1 MFDLSGRLLPKN
13 VQQEAVMM
21 GMFPVIGYYPHPYER
36 HGFALLSCG
45 HQVRFSNTS
54 ADGNF
59 LPDDEF
65 LPCLYCRE
73 PKTFDEVKRRWVDE
87 GNVPPRTVIRIEPGK
102 GRKLKGYLECG
113 HVIVGYMSK
122 VRKGR
127 IVRCAQCR
135 GKK

>member
-1 MFDLSGRLLPKN
+1 MFDLAGRLFPKH
-13 VQQEAVMM
+13 VQQSAVQL

-45 HQVRFSNTS
+45 HQVKFSNT
-54 ADGNF
+54 ADGSF

-65 LPCLYCRE
+65 LPCPFCKE
-73 PKTFDEVKRRWVDE
+73 PKTFDEVKRRWASE
-87 GNVPPRTVIRIEPGK
+87 GAVPPRTVIRIEPLA
-102 GRKLKGYLECG
+102 GRKLKGFLECG

-127 IVRCAQCR
+127 IVRCLQCR
-135 GKK
+135 GKE